1 VGTMRHEATGVRAY
15 GRTRWGRLAAAA
27 LFLCAGAPVRLSAQC
42 PDGTPPPC
50 ARPAARTAAPAAPAA
65 TSVAVLYFDNLSR
78 DTAYAYVA
86 DGLTEEL
93 IVRLGQVRRL
103 DVKSRF
109 EAQRVRGAAP
119 DPRTMGRTLRAAYL
133 VTGTLQMAGQR
144 VRLSV
149 SLVRTSNGAQV
160 WGNVYDRTGSDLLQ
174 IQSDV
179 ATEVARA
186 IAGQLLPDER
196 ASLARRPTSDPVA
209 YDLYLR
215 GISAANSL
223 SEDGLRAGLS
233 LLDRAIARDSAFAG
247 AYAQKAFIW
256 LMLSDSWIEGRDGYA
271 RVREAAERALRLDS
285 TQALA
290 WALLTW
296 PAAVIDYDPV
306 EAMRYAQRAVSLDS
320 RVVVAQGAMETAY
333 ILAGRPD
340 ESVRVGRLGWQAD
353 TLAAVACLAYLNPL
367 QLTRQLDTME
377 AVLPRMT
384 LALAPEDLA
393 AWEGWVRL
401 LRGDAAGAAE
411 RLTWQYFGGWFG
423 GERVRALALLGR
435 REAAVATLDSMLTEH
450 RRGYFNAYVIAKGY
464 AALGDA
470 DSAFAWLE
478 RARDQRT
485 HWLLFTP
492 YDAML
497 DPLHADQRWAAFL
510 RRTGGIR

>member
-1 VGTMRHEATGVRAY
+1 MTPPRNRRAARTLALGVLSVVASAC
-15 GRTRWGRLAAAA
+15 LAA
-27 LFLCAGAPVRLSAQC
+27 AQC

-50 ARPAARTAAPAAPAA
+50 GRPAARASAPPAN
-65 TSVAVLYFDNLSR
+65 SVAVLYLDNLSR
-78 DTAYAYVA
+78 DSANAYLA

-109 EAQRVRGAAP
+109 ESQRVRGAATS
-119 DPRTMGRTLRAAYL
+119 DARAMGRALQAAYL
-133 VTGTLQMAGQR
+133 VTGSVQRGGQR

-149 SLVRTSNGAQV
+149 SLVRTANGAQV

-174 IQSDV
+174 IQSDI
-179 ATEVARA
+179 ATEVARS

-196 ASLARRPTSDPVA
+196 ASLARRPTNDPVA

-247 AYAQKAFIW
+247 AFAQKAFIW

-271 RVREAAERALRLDS
+271 RLRDAAERALRLDS

-296 PAAVIDYDPV
+296 PAAVIDYDAV
-306 EAMRYAQRAVSLDS
+306 DAMRYAQRAVSLDPRLPLS
-320 RVVVAQGAMETAY
+320 HGALETAL

-340 ESVRVGRLGWQAD
+340 EAAREGRLTWRAD

-367 QLTRQLDTME
+367 QLTRQPDTMA

-411 RLTWQYFGGWFG
+411 RLTWPYFGGWFG
-423 GERVRALALLGR
+423 GERVRALVLLGR
-435 REAAVATLDSMLTEH
+435 REAAVATLDSMRAEYA
-450 RRGYFNAYVIAKGY
+450 RGYFNAYVIAKGY

-485 HWLLFTP
+485 HWLLFAP

-497 DPLHADQRWAAFL
+497 DPLHADARWAPFL
-510 RRTGGIR
+510 RRTGGER